1 MMLPTTIAAMDGEI
15 TWTIHN
21 YHTYGAEVIINA
33 LVKACKGHA
42 YLQREHIE
50 KLLDEAY
57 KREEAED
64 HAE

>member
-1 MMLPTTIAAMDGEI
+1 MQKISIAAVEGLVVGI
-15 TWTIHN
+15 IFSYN
-21 YHTYGAEVIINA
+21 TYGAETIINA
-33 LVKACKGHA
+33 LVRSCKGHE